1 MYRIAEF
8 RKISRKRYLEDAS
21 EVTDEAVASAAYD
34 KIIMPARATRGS
46 AGYDFFAPYAF
57 ALEPGE
63 TVKIPTGMRAL
74 MDDGWVLMLYPR
86 SGLGYKYRVML
97 NNTTGIIDSDYCFS
111 DNEGHIFIKLFNG
124 GDKRMEVAEGAAF
137 VQGVFLPYGITKD
150 DDATALRNGGFGST
164 SRK

>member
-1 MYRIAEF
+1 MQRVARFEKVSFPEFAKNCSANDAE
-8 RKISRKRYLEDAS
+8 SVY
-21 EVTDEAVASAAYD
+21 SAIRLP
-34 KIIMPARATRGS
+34 KRATSGS
-46 AGYDFFAPYAF
+46 AGYDFYAPYSF
-57 ALEPGE
+57 EMEPGSE
-63 TVKIPTGMRAL
+63 LKIATGIRAYIQP
-74 MDDGWVLMLYPR
+74 GWVLAVFPR
-86 SGLGYKYRVML
+86 SGLGFRYRLSL
-97 NNTTGIIDSDYCFS
+97 NNTVGIIDSDYCFS